1 MQPQLKIKN
10 TPYKPTIDTIVHLGA
25 GRCSELDDYL
35 AQQPRRLLLVEADP
49 QLAEDLQ
56 NRTKDLESV
65 QVSCAAI
72 AGRPGPATFN
82 RYNLPEFNS
91 LHAASKLIELFPGLK
106 TVEQLKVNAISPDSL
121 LSLLKL
127 NVEQKNLLIID
138 LPGEELPV
146 LQVLKQSQKLHLF
159 CQMILHCGCQSL
171 YEESEPAALILAW
184 LRDEGFDL
192 VAKDCSIDPDRPSW
206 TLLRNVVQLR
216 NSELQNQVEQSTK
229 KIEEWAIQAADLQ
242 DRVEALTRELD
253 VQKKQAKERE
263 IQIGQL
269 KKACEQQAG
278 LVTDREQRIAE
289 LRKDRDKQA
298 DLAADRQSKISKLV
312 QSRDEQS
319 KQASERK
326 LQIDIQA
333 KAHDEHAIL
342 AANLNN
348 QLKQLYKTITEINK
362 SEVDLKNKIQ
372 IAVEECAEQD
382 KIKVL
387 LLEAKNKVVQLGAQ
401 FQHMETRQLLI
412 NEELLKTES
421 QIDLIKDFLLADSI
435 L

>member
-1 MQPQLKIKN
+1 
-10 TPYKPTIDTIVHLGA
+10 
-25 GRCSELDDYL
+25 
-35 AQQPRRLLLVEADP
+35 
-49 QLAEDLQ
+49 
-56 NRTKDLESV
+56 
-65 QVSCAAI
+65 
-72 AGRPGPATFN
+72 
-82 RYNLPEFNS
+82 
-91 LHAASKLIELFPGLK
+91 
-106 TVEQLKVNAISPDSL
+106 
-121 LSLLKL
+121 
-127 NVEQKNLLIID
+127 
-138 LPGEELPV
+138 
-146 LQVLKQSQKLHLF
+146 
-159 CQMILHCGCQSL
+159 
-171 YEESEPAALILAW
+171 
-184 LRDEGFDL
+184 
-192 VAKDCSIDPDRPSW
+192 
-206 TLLRNVVQLR
+206 VQLR

-242 DRVEALTRELD
+242 NRVEALTRELD
-253 VQKKQAKERE
+253 VQKNQAEERE

-269 KKACEQQAG
+269 KKACDQQAG
-278 LVTDREQRIAE
+278 LVTDREQQIEE
-289 LRKDRDKQA
+289 LRKDRDIQA
-298 DLAADRQSKISKLV
+298 GLAAERQSKISKLI

-326 LQIDIQA
+326 LQIDIQT
-333 KAHDEHAIL
+333 KAQDEHAIL

-362 SEVDLKNKIQ
+362 SEVDSKNKIQ

-382 KIKVL
+382 KIKGL